1 MDIPKGAAG
10 RDWAETTGLVRK
22 KFRDQATPLLD
33 EEKVQRAI
41 DLIDRLETLEN
52 LSELTANLVVG
63 T

>member
-1 MDIPKGAAG
+1 M
-10 RDWAETTGLVRK
+10 VRK

-41 DLIDRLETLEN
+41 DLVDRLETLEN
-52 LSELTANLVVG
+52 LAELTTNLVVG